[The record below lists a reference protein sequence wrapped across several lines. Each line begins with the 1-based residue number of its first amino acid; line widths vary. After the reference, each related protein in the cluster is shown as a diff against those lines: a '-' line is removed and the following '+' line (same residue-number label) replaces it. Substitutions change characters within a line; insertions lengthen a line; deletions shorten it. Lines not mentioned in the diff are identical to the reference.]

1 MRAQRGRRGIS
12 ALFSLT
18 STLDRGGCQLHASA
32 ALPHPHPPPRERP
45 GSHCKGACVG
55 PTKYC
60 WDEQIKEVKIT
71 RFEVLRALLLKIQ
84 AWGVNAAPLGA

>member
-1 MRAQRGRRGIS
+1 
-12 ALFSLT
+12 
-18 STLDRGGCQLHASA
+18 
-32 ALPHPHPPPRERP
+32 
-45 GSHCKGACVG
+45 VG